1 MARPAKGTKRKAAG
15 AEADATQAQPSPN
28 QKKLPVRAK
37 DDDVAPESEVSAKL
51 VAKPTLKVFDDDDD
65 DDEEDLVPVSA
76 TAPSAI
82 EKPAPPPQPVD
93 DDESDDDD
101 DAAPE
106 AVSTQ
111 RTASVVKQSTQAA
124 QKAAQEYVPTH
135 FSISCR
141 LQRASFLTVT
151 QASCSAETQTPTA
164 GCPLQAAGRRAQ
176 KSRGGRRDVRRCSTA
191 PRGSHRQEAGE

>member
-1 MARPAKGTKRKAAG
+1 MARSVKGTKRKATG
-15 AEADATQAQPSPN
+15 SDVDATQAQPSPS
-28 QKKLPVRAK
+28 QTKLPVRAK
-37 DDDVAPESEVSAKL
+37 DDDEAPESEVSANL

-65 DDEEDLVPVSA
+65 EEDLVPVPA
-76 TAPSAI
+76 TVPSAI

-124 QKAAQEYVPTH
+124 QKAAQEYVPTIFF
-135 FSISCR
+135 FSYPSR
-141 LQRASFLTVT
+141 PQKASFLNSHTGKP
-151 QASCSAETQTPTA
+151 QLKNANANSEMPSSSSRQKSAEKQRKQKRSPPLLYSAARQPLA
-164 GCPLQAAGRRAQ
+164 G
-176 KSRGGRRDVRRCSTA
+176 
-191 PRGSHRQEAGE
+191 GE